1 MVLSG
6 YMTHHARSPRA
17 HACSACLSLPSRSLP
32 HWNVEADSRVPAAG
46 TQHTLSNRLIIELL
60 SDLDLPSPTLLVPAA
75 ASKDRTLV
83 DAVCGYH
90 PTPPSESS
98 TALAE
103 KKNAGADQRV
113 ARSIAC
119 LYGL

>member
-1 MVLSG
+1 
-6 YMTHHARSPRA
+6 
-17 HACSACLSLPSRSLP
+17 
-32 HWNVEADSRVPAAG
+32 VPATG

-90 PTPPSESS
+90 PTPPLRE
-98 TALAE
+98 
-103 KKNAGADQRV
+103 
-113 ARSIAC
+113 
-119 LYGL
+119 LYGFSREEKCRGRPTRGPQHRMLVRSVMC